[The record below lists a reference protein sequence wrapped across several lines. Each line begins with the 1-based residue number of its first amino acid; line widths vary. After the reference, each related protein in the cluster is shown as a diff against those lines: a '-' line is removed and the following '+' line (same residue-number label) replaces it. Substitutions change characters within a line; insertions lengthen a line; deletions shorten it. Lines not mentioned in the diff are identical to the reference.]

1 MLKQIEKDMME
12 ALKNKNKEKAGALRL
27 LISKCKNKAIE
38 VGHELSDSE
47 VIKVLQTAAKQHK
60 ESIRMYKEG
69 NRDDLVEAE
78 MNELQFVESYLPSMM
93 SEEEVRSLVE
103 NIISEK
109 VFIKVEK
116 WNLYL
121 GDAGLSRNLAIE
133 CIRNKDQGPLE
144 AAKISL
150 KAINVKVGDG
160 VHSIPLINLITN
172 SQIRELE
179 EILESFFDD

>member
-1 MLKQIEKDMME
+1 MDSQI
-12 ALKNKNKEKAGALRL
+12 R
-27 LISKCKNKAIE
+27 IS
-38 VGHELSDSE
+38 
-47 VIKVLQTAAKQHK
+47 
-60 ESIRMYKEG
+60 
-69 NRDDLVEAE
+69 DL
-78 MNELQFVESYLPSMM
+78 
-93 SEEEVRSLVE
+93 E

-144 AAKISL
+144 AAEISL

-179 EILESFFDD
+179 EILERFFVD